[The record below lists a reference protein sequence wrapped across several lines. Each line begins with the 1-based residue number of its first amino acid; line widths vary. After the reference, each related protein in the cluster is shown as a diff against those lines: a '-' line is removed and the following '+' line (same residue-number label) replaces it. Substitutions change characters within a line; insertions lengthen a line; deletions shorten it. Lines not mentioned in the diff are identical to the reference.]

1 MRLLGVLALLGL
13 VLAVFSLEDEQGFTG
28 GQKQQDFSAFGGDQ
42 QGRQQRDTKGSG
54 SSLAGGQQQQSRQER
69 EPDLSLE
76 APEL

>member
-28 GQKQQDFSAFGGDQ
+28 GQKQQDFSAFSDQ

-54 SSLAGGQQQQSRQER
+54 PSLSGGQQQQNRQER